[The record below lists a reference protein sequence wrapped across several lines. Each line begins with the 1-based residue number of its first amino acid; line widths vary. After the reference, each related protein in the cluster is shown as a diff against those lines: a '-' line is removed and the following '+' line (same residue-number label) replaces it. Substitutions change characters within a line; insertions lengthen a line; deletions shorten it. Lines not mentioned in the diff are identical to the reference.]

1 MIDMDQENPKA
12 GWYANLL
19 LVIISLLIG
28 LLMAE
33 AIIRLWKEEPVF
45 SWVDYSKTIVD
56 CATTF
61 DPHSGWKTEPLKQ
74 GLNRERRPVTVL
86 ANGLRSNGN
95 KPPESDKRI
104 LAVGDSYTFGDQVG
118 DDETWPAALE
128 RHLEIPVLNGG
139 VCGYGVGQTVLRARE
154 LTPRF
159 RPDVLI
165 VSLIPADIWRAQSSG
180 FYSKRKPYF
189 DLENGI
195 PVLRNVPL
203 SPPETPAG
211 MAGVI
216 NRGVEYVYD
225 HSLFMRSMPDL
236 RSRLRLYQNRAYTEA
251 HHEGLEVSCRL
262 FEQVRDMAAQY
273 GAQPFMLMQY
283 KFRDIGKRIALN
295 NGASPE
301 PDDRNMEFL
310 VKAIQL
316 MECSKSAGVPVIDTF
331 IPLQQLYSEGGINAV
346 LALYSDHMNAAGN
359 EFVAEYVARQLGQS
373 AGWNR

>member
-1 MIDMDQENPKA
+1 MDQEKSPA

-19 LVIISLLIG
+19 LVIFSLLIG
-28 LLMAE
+28 FFMAE
-33 AIIRLWKEEPVF
+33 AIIRMWKGEPVF
-45 SWVDYSKTIVD
+45 ARTDFSQTIVD

-61 DPHSGWKTEPLKQ
+61 DPYSGWKTEPSRQ
-74 GLNRERRPVTVL
+74 GVNKERRPVTIL
-86 ANGLRSNGN
+86 PNGLRSNGN
-95 KPPESDKRI
+95 KPPESDNRI

-118 DDETWPAALE
+118 DDGTWPAALE
-128 RHLEIPVLNGG
+128 RRLEIPVLNGG
-139 VCGYGVGQTVLRARE
+139 VCGYGVGQTVLRSQE

-189 DLENGI
+189 ELENGI

-203 SPPETPAG
+203 SPPEAPAG

-216 NRGVEYVYD
+216 SRGLEYVYD
-225 HSLFMRSMPDL
+225 HSLFIRSIPNL
-236 RSRLRLYQNRAYTEA
+236 RSRLKLYQNRAYTEA
-251 HHEGLEVSCRL
+251 HQEGLEVSCRL
-262 FEQVRDMAAQY
+262 IEQVRDMADHH

-283 KFRDIGKRIALN
+283 KYRDIGKRIALN
-295 NGASPE
+295 NGASPV

-316 MECSKSAGVPVIDTF
+316 MECSRSAGVPVIDTF
-331 IPLQQLYSEGGINAV
+331 IPLEQLHKKGGAMRCWHCIPTT
-346 LALYSDHMNAAGN
+346 
-359 EFVAEYVARQLGQS
+359 
-373 AGWNR
+373 